1 MITIAVIRDQIRQI
15 VDPLIIKLRQEIYGP
30 GNTFGQYIADSK
42 IPPTIPRTTPDTTG
56 SAAITGSGKVN
67 FLPLWT
73 NDHALGSSLLYQ
85 ASGTVIASGMRFT
98 GLSTQS
104 TGTSVGLDSSNN
116 LVKLTSVTGA
126 GGGSVPQ
133 RFGWYIDQDPDIGVN
148 GPVYFFNTSIDV
160 LEYDL
165 FFKGVPST
173 PFVFR
178 VEMTDNYNPTYNGVG
193 VVWWNLLAANG
204 NSGAQ
209 DTTIAAGTVNSR
221 VVHSPQI
228 TPLSRNNGSQSIGQG
243 ITPSGNYGVWMRLYV
258 VSGGLSTGV
267 TISMLLRSNGSI

>member
-56 SAAITGSGKVN
+56 TAAITGSGKVN
-67 FLPLWT
+67 FIPLWT
-73 NDHALGSSLLYQ
+73 GDHTLGNSQLFQ
-85 ASGTVIASGMRFT
+85 ASGTIIASGMRFT

-104 TGTSVGLDSSNN
+104 TGTSVGLDTNNN
-116 LVKLTSVTGA
+116 LVKLTTVA
-126 GGGSVPQ
+126 GGISSVPQ

-148 GPVYFFNTSIDV
+148 GPIYFFNTDIDV
-160 LEYDL
+160 LEYNI
-165 FFKGVPST
+165 FFKGTPQT

-209 DTTIAAGTVNSR
+209 DTTIAAGTVTQR
-221 VVHSPQI
+221 IVLSPEI
-228 TPLSRNNGSQSIGQG
+228 TPLSRNSGAQAIGQG
-243 ITPSGNYGVWMRLYV
+243 IAPSGAYGIWMRLYV

-267 TISMLLRSNGSI
+267 TMSMLLRSNGSV